1 MLRFLLG
8 LIITIFLITLIR
20 AIIGLVG
27 RAVAQLFEPDAGR
40 SRPRAPSGGELVQD
54 PVCGI
59 YVSNQTKVRKTVKG
73 KTYYFC
79 SEACRD
85 KFQG

>member
-1 MLRFLLG
+1 MLRFLIGLLVTILLITFIRAVIG
-8 LIITIFLITLIR
+8 LI
-20 AIIGLVG
+20 GK
-27 RAVAQLFEPDAGR
+27 AVAKLFEPEAGG
-40 SRPRAPSGGELVQD
+40 SRPRTPSGGELVQD